1 MTSLEQIAAE
11 AIHNGWATMR
21 ADIRALLLEASELG
35 WKPVPIRRGEPA
47 LSTLRVVDVEDAR
60 TQSLSAMVG
69 RARQPLHTDG
79 AHHRL
84 MPDLVLLSA
93 TAPSP
98 TPTLL
103 CAPGSPTK
111 AQRAGIF
118 KVGGG
123 RAGFYAGAVDEKDRW
138 RYDPGC
144 MTPMDREARHA
155 ARDFAALSES
165 AVAHHWTVPGTVLVI
180 ANRRVLHAR
189 AAAVDASTRRVHRA
203 ALISGLDN

>member
-11 AIHNGWATMR
+11 AIQNGWATMR
-21 ADIRALLLEASELG
+21 GDIRALLLEASVLG

-60 TQSLSAMVG
+60 DRSLSAMVG

-84 MPDLVLLSA
+84 MPDLVLLA
-93 TAPSP
+93 AIAPAP

-111 AQRAGIF
+111 AINVALI
-118 KVGGG
+118 
-123 RAGFYAGAVDEKDRW
+123 
-138 RYDPGC
+138 
-144 MTPMDREARHA
+144 A
-155 ARDFAALSES
+155 ARRES
-165 AVAHHWTVPGTVLVI
+165 TAGS
-180 ANRRVLHAR
+180 RGR
-189 AAAVDASTRRVHRA
+189 
-203 ALISGLDN
+203 